1 MKCQPRTLLGRLLQ
15 GDLAMRRL
23 PLSRVFIVAL
33 PLLLLIGLP
42 FGYYFLIVDHENS
55 PFCHKLVMLGLISWT
70 ENHKTD
76 VLPNVGGRSADS
88 IAELIDQIGDQPWA
102 ETYHYVPGLQKGDP
116 GDLVVMYMVQPT
128 RYIFHG
134 NPQTIFADKLWM
146 IVSLD
151 FGSYDSYLTKPIP
164 REVPHGG
171 ECSERVTL
179 DEFRARLRKTLDFLR
194 DNNRPNWQTVVAEH
208 EKFLD
213 SIDSSKN

>member
-1 MKCQPRTLLGRLLQ
+1 
-15 GDLAMRRL
+15 MRKL
-23 PLSRVFIVAL
+23 PLMRVFIVAL

-42 FGYYFLIVDHENS
+42 VGYYFLIIDHENT
-55 PFCHKLVMLGLISWT
+55 PFCHKAVLAGVLNWMD
-70 ENHKTD
+70 KKQTD
-76 VLPNVGGRSADS
+76 MLPNVNGRSADS
-88 IAELIDQIGDQPWA
+88 MVELLGDLGDEPWT

-116 GDLVVMYMVQPT
+116 GDLVLMYMVQPT

-134 NPQTIFADKLWM
+134 NPQTIFADNLWM

-179 DEFRARLRKTLDFLR
+179 GEFRTRLRKTLDFLR
-194 DNNRPNWQTVVAEH
+194 DNNRPNWQTVLAEH
-208 EKFLD
+208 EEFLD
-213 SIDSSKN
+213 SIDSGKN